1 VNNGYLMVSCNGGLN
16 QMRAGICDMV
26 AIAKLLNVTLVLPEL
41 DHTSFWA
48 DPSDF
53 GDIFDTSYFIASL
66 RSSVQIIRELPSSLL
81 QKIQEGSLPV
91 YYMHPGSW
99 SNESYYLNQVWIDVI
114 KNP

>member
-1 VNNGYLMVSCNGGLN
+1 MKKCLKKISNLMLGCWGG
-16 QMRAGICDMV
+16 G
-26 AIAKLLNVTLVLPEL
+26 
-41 DHTSFWA
+41 
-48 DPSDF
+48 SDF

-99 SNESYYLNQVWIDVI
+99 SNESYYLNQVWIDDI